1 MSDFIQLMTFPF
13 LACLILTGI
22 HSYLGIH
29 VIKREVIF
37 VDLSLAQIAA
47 LGASIALVLGHELDT
62 PLSYW
67 LSLGFTVVGAVVFA
81 FSRSHKKL
89 IPQEAVIGATYAVS
103 ASLLMLVLSLAD
115 EGDEHIREA
124 LIGKLLLVSD
134 HEVLK
139 MFLIYTTVGIFH
151 YLCRK
156 NFFLISEN
164 HEEAGKKLNIR
175 FWDFL
180 FYVSFGIVVTSSVK
194 IAGVLLVFSFL
205 VIPASCA
212 FLFATTVRK
221 QLLIGWSVGFL
232 ASIAGMAAS
241 YFFDLPTAP
250 TIICILGAILYGS
263 IFLKNAGS
271 KPTLHETH

>member
-1 MSDFIQLMTFPF
+1 MSDFIQFMTFPF
-13 LACLILTGI
+13 SACLILTGI

-47 LGASIALVLGHELDT
+47 LGASIALVLGHEINT

-67 LSLGFTVVGAVVFA
+67 LSLSFTVIGAIVFA
-81 FSRSHKKL
+81 FSRFNKKL

-134 HEVLK
+134 SEVLK
-139 MFLIYTTVGIFH
+139 MLLIYSAVGVFHFIF
-151 YLCRK
+151 RK

-164 HEEAGKKLNIR
+164 HEEAGKKLNLR

-212 FLFATTVRK
+212 FLFAKAVRK
-221 QLLIGWSVGFL
+221 QLAIGWAIGFL
-232 ASIAGMAAS
+232 ASISGMAAS

-250 TIICILGAILYGS
+250 TIICILGLILYSS
-263 IFLKNAGS
+263 IFLKNKMM
-271 KPTLHETH
+271 KPLNPG

>member
-1 MSDFIQLMTFPF
+1 MNDFIQLMIYPL
-13 LACLILTGI
+13 LACVVLTGI

-47 LGASIALVLGHELDT
+47 LGASIALVMGHELKT
-62 PLSYW
+62 ALSYW
-67 LSLGFTVVGAVVFA
+67 LSLGFTVIGATVFA
-81 FSRSHKKL
+81 FSRFNKKL

-134 HEVLK
+134 REVLN
-139 MFLIYTTVGIFH
+139 MLLIYSTVGLFH
-151 YLCRK
+151 FICRK
-156 NFFLISEN
+156 NFFLVSEN
-164 HEEAGKKLNIR
+164 HEEAGKHLNLR

-205 VIPASCA
+205 VIPASCSL
-212 FLFATTVRK
+212 LFAASVKR
-221 QLLIGWSVGFL
+221 QLFIGWIIGFL
-232 ASIAGMAAS
+232 ASISGMAAS

-250 TIICILGAILYGS
+250 TIICILGIILYGS
-263 IFLKNAGS
+263 ILLKKQQSAMA
-271 KPTLHETH
+271 

>member
-1 MSDFIQLMTFPF
+1 MSDFLQLMLFPF

-22 HSYLGIH
+22 HSYLGLH

-67 LSLGFTVVGAVVFA
+67 LSLAFTIAGALVFS
-81 FSRSHKKL
+81 FSRFNKKL

-124 LIGKLLLVSD
+124 LIGRLLLVSD

-139 MFLIYTTVGIFH
+139 MLAIYSVVGLFHFIF
-151 YLCRK
+151 RK
-156 NFFLISEN
+156 NFFLISES
-164 HEEAGKKLNIR
+164 HEKAAEKLNIR
-175 FWDFL
+175 WWDFL

-212 FLFATTVRK
+212 FLFGRAVK
-221 QLLIGWSVGFL
+221 EQLFIGWTIGFL
-232 ASIAGMAAS
+232 ASISGMAAS
-241 YFFDLPTAP
+241 YLFDLPTAP
-250 TIICILGAILYGS
+250 TIICLLGLILYGS
-263 IFLKNAGS
+263 IFVKNKRMA
-271 KPTLHETH
+271 

>member
-1 MSDFIQLMTFPF
+1 MSDFIGLMTFPF

-47 LGASIALVLGHELDT
+47 LGASIALVMGHELDT

-67 LSLGFTVVGAVVFA
+67 LSLSFTVVGAIVFS
-81 FSRSHKKL
+81 FSRFSKKL

-134 HEVLK
+134 SEVLK
-139 MFLIYTTVGIFH
+139 MFIIYSIVGIFH
-151 YLCRK
+151 FLCRK
-156 NFFLISEN
+156 NFFLISES
-164 HEEAGKKLNIR
+164 HEEAGKKLNLR

-205 VIPASCA
+205 VIPASCS
-212 FLFATTVRK
+212 FLFSKTIK
-221 QLLIGWSVGFL
+221 QQLLIGWSIGFL
-232 ASIAGMAAS
+232 ASISGMAAS
-241 YFFDLPTAP
+241 YFFDVPTAP
-250 TIICILGAILYGS
+250 TIICILGAILYIS
-263 IFLKNAGS
+263 IFIKNKAVAE
-271 KPTLHETH
+271 LAA